1 MKGDGSWN
9 LDMQVVG
16 PRGSETLHLE
26 DLKQNREKVKVP
38 IPRNIDEEGGI
49 FQIDLVSV
57 QDSYGCKKDLAV
69 PGMSVNV
76 RRVKVTFQLRRSVIR
91 I

>member
-1 MKGDGSWN
+1 M
-9 LDMQVVG
+9 G

-26 DLKQNREKVKVP
+26 DLKQTREKVKVP